1 MSNFGGDFPVL
12 YEFSTEA
19 RHSLRTTE
27 CFLVGRNPAANL
39 ILLDVS
45 CSRQQFRIV
54 RHDGQFVLEP
64 LSATVP
70 TRCNGQVASVPM
82 VLRHETLIEAGAC
95 RFRFLEH
102 EPSAARPAQ
111 VAGPPAPAR
120 SVPAR
125 PSAAAMRTIV
135 GAPMDGVE
143 GGTPTLQPVV
153 LSGQMLIGRDPERVH
168 IVLPHT
174 RVSRVHARLV
184 LQHQVAL
191 LSDLHSANGTFVNG
205 RRVLS
210 PTVVRPNDRIDI
222 GPYGLVFDGRAIL
235 PCSRVDNVE
244 LTCRNLRRVV
254 KDAATGKPLTLLD
267 DVSLVIRPGE
277 FVCVLGPSGSGKST
291 LLSALS
297 ARAPLDE
304 GHVTINGEDFYGN
317 FDALK
322 HDVAVVPQHV
332 ALHDALPLQAAL
344 LYTARLR
351 LPPDTSNRER
361 QAVVS
366 DMLSTVGL
374 TERQHTKIRDLSGG
388 QLKRA
393 SLANEILSRP
403 NLLFLDEVTSGLD
416 EQADREMMRLFRE
429 IANKGKTILCVTH
442 TSANVDGNCTLVVV
456 LASGGK
462 LAFVGSPAEAL
473 AYFGLGRL
481 GEVYDKL
488 SERPPEQWQVAFLRH
503 ELYDHYVRRRLPLN
517 RSRDATPAP
526 QNPPRL
532 SQQLESFSRQTGIL
546 AKRYSRLQ
554 LADLRSLGTFFGQC
568 VLVAILLVIF
578 YGDLDGISLLPKK
591 AAQSANLVFLLG
603 ISCLWFGCNNAAK
616 EIVKERVI
624 YLRERDVNVTIPS
637 YYFSKIFLLGL
648 LCVFQTTLL
657 LGIVKYFTHL
667 SGGFLGQWLSLVT
680 LSLVGVSLGLLIS
693 ALSKTTDNA
702 VAMVPAVLL
711 PQIILAGV
719 IAPVEGFAKLLAQ
732 LFISA
737 YWGYRS
743 LAAPLPDDISKA
755 LGADDWSAL
764 AALIVLLLHLAVF
777 IAAAIGVL
785 ILGDR
790 RTGPSN
796 AKAIRR

>member
-1 MSNFGGDFPVL
+1 MSNSGSGFPVL
-12 YEFSTEA
+12 CELSTEA
-19 RHSLRTTE
+19 RHSLQNTE
-27 CFLVGRNPAANL
+27 CFLVGRNPDANL
-39 ILLDVS
+39 ILLDVT

-54 RHDGQFVLEP
+54 RRGGQFVLEP

-70 TRCNGQVASVPM
+70 TRCNGQVASMPM
-82 VLRHETLIEAGAC
+82 VLRHEMLIEAGAS

-102 EPSAARPAQ
+102 ELSAAKPAQ
-111 VAGPPAPAR
+111 LDGQPVTARPLPP
-120 SVPAR
+120 R

-135 GAPMDGVE
+135 GAPVDGPE
-143 GGTPTLQPVV
+143 GVAAVQPVV

-174 RVSRVHARLV
+174 RVSRVHARIV
-184 LQHQVAL
+184 LQQQVAL

-205 RRVLS
+205 RRVVR

-222 GPYGLVFDGRAIL
+222 GPYALVFDGQALL

-254 KDAATGKPLTLLD
+254 KNAATGQPLTLLD
-267 DVSLVIRPGE
+267 DISLVVRPGE

-291 LLSALS
+291 LLSASS
-297 ARAPLDE
+297 ARTPLDQ

-332 ALHDALPLQAAL
+332 ALHDALPLQTAL

-351 LPPDTSNRER
+351 LPPDTSDRER
-361 QAVVS
+361 RAIVS

-374 TERQHTKIRDLSGG
+374 TERRHTKIRDLSGG

-473 AYFGLGRL
+473 SYFGIGRL

-488 SERPPEQWQVAFLRH
+488 SERPPEQWQATFLRH
-503 ELYDHYVRRRLPLN
+503 ELYRRYVQKRLPLN
-517 RSRDATPAP
+517 RSQDATPAP
-526 QNPPRL
+526 RNPPRL
-532 SQQLESFSRQTGIL
+532 SQQLESFARQAGIL
-546 AKRYSRLQ
+546 AKRYLRLQ
-554 LADLRSLGTFFGQC
+554 LADLRSSGDFLRTMRAGGAA
-568 VLVAILLVIF
+568 VGHLL
-578 YGDLDGISLLPKK
+578 
-591 AAQSANLVFLLG
+591 
-603 ISCLWFGCNNAAK
+603 
-616 EIVKERVI
+616 R
-624 YLRERDVNVTIPS
+624 
-637 YYFSKIFLLGL
+637 
-648 LCVFQTTLL
+648 
-657 LGIVKYFTHL
+657 
-667 SGGFLGQWLSLVT
+667 
-680 LSLVGVSLGLLIS
+680 
-693 ALSKTTDNA
+693 
-702 VAMVPAVLL
+702 
-711 PQIILAGV
+711 
-719 IAPVEGFAKLLAQ
+719 
-732 LFISA
+732 
-737 YWGYRS
+737 
-743 LAAPLPDDISKA
+743 
-755 LGADDWSAL
+755 
-764 AALIVLLLHLAVF
+764 
-777 IAAAIGVL
+777 
-785 ILGDR
+785 
-790 RTGPSN
+790 
-796 AKAIRR
+796 

>member
-1 MSNFGGDFPVL
+1 
-12 YEFSTEA
+12 
-19 RHSLRTTE
+19 
-27 CFLVGRNPAANL
+27 
-39 ILLDVS
+39 
-45 CSRQQFRIV
+45 
-54 RHDGQFVLEP
+54 
-64 LSATVP
+64 
-70 TRCNGQVASVPM
+70 
-82 VLRHETLIEAGAC
+82 
-95 RFRFLEH
+95 
-102 EPSAARPAQ
+102 
-111 VAGPPAPAR
+111 
-120 SVPAR
+120 
-125 PSAAAMRTIV
+125 MRTIV
-135 GAPMDGVE
+135 GATVDGPE
-143 GGTPTLQPVV
+143 GVAVAQPVV
-153 LSGQMLIGRDPERVH
+153 LSGQMLIGRDPERVQ

-174 RVSRVHARLV
+174 RISRVHARIV
-184 LQHQVAL
+184 LQQRVAL
-191 LSDLHSANGTFVNG
+191 LSDLHSANRTFVNG
-205 RRVLS
+205 RRVIG

-222 GPYGLVFDGRAIL
+222 GPYALVFDGQALL

-254 KDAATGKPLTLLD
+254 RDAATGQPLTLLD
-267 DVSLVIRPGE
+267 DISLVVRPGE

-297 ARAPLDE
+297 ARAPLDQ
-304 GHVTINGEDFYGN
+304 GQVTINGQDFYGN

-332 ALHDALPLQAAL
+332 ALHDALSLQTAL

-351 LPPDTSNRER
+351 LPPDTSDRER
-361 QAVVS
+361 TAIVG

-374 TERQHTKIRDLSGG
+374 TERRHTKIRDLSGG

-416 EQADREMMRLFRE
+416 ELADREMMRLFRE

-442 TSANVDGNCTLVVV
+442 TSANVEGNCTLVVV

-473 AYFGLGRL
+473 PYFGIGRL

-488 SERPPEQWQVAFLRH
+488 SERPPEQWQEAFMRH
-503 ELYDHYVRRRLPLN
+503 ELYGHYVQKRLPLN

-526 QNPPRL
+526 RNPPRL
-532 SQQLESFSRQTGIL
+532 SQQLESFARQAGIL

-568 VLVAILLVIF
+568 VLVALLLVIF

-591 AAQSANLVFLLG
+591 AAQCANLVFLLG

-637 YYFSKIFLLGL
+637 YYFSKLFLLGL
-648 LCVFQTTLL
+648 LCLVQTTLL
-657 LGIVKYFTHL
+657 LGIVKYFTNL
-667 SGGFLGQWLSLVT
+667 PGGFLGQWFSLAT
-680 LSLVGVSLGLLIS
+680 LTLVGVSLGLLIS

-702 VAMVPAVLL
+702 IAMVPAVLL
-711 PQIILAGV
+711 PQIILAGG
-719 IAPVEGFAKLLAQ
+719 IGPVEGFAKLLAQ

-737 YWGYRS
+737 YWGYRA
-743 LAAPLPDDISKA
+743 LAAPLPDDISKI
-755 LGADDWSAL
+755 LGADDWSA
-764 AALIVLLLHLAVF
+764 AAAIFVLLLHLGVF
-777 IAAAIGVL
+777 VAAAIGVL

-790 RTGPSN
+790 RAGPSN
-796 AKAIRR
+796 VKPIRR

>member
-1 MSNFGGDFPVL
+1 
-12 YEFSTEA
+12 
-19 RHSLRTTE
+19 
-27 CFLVGRNPAANL
+27 
-39 ILLDVS
+39 
-45 CSRQQFRIV
+45 
-54 RHDGQFVLEP
+54 
-64 LSATVP
+64 
-70 TRCNGQVASVPM
+70 
-82 VLRHETLIEAGAC
+82 
-95 RFRFLEH
+95 
-102 EPSAARPAQ
+102 
-111 VAGPPAPAR
+111 
-120 SVPAR
+120 
-125 PSAAAMRTIV
+125 
-135 GAPMDGVE
+135 
-143 GGTPTLQPVV
+143 
-153 LSGQMLIGRDPERVH
+153 MLIGRDSERVQ

-174 RVSRVHARLV
+174 RVSRVHARIV
-184 LQHQVAL
+184 LQQQVAL

-205 RRVLS
+205 RRVVR

-222 GPYGLVFDGRAIL
+222 GPYALVFDGQALL

-254 KDAATGKPLTLLD
+254 RDAATGQPLTLLD
-267 DVSLVIRPGE
+267 DISLVVRPGE

-297 ARAPLDE
+297 ARTPLE
-304 GHVTINGEDFYGN
+304 QGHVTINGQDFYGN

-332 ALHDALPLQAAL
+332 ALHDAISLQTAL

-351 LPPDTSNRER
+351 LPPDTSDRER
-361 QAVVS
+361 RAVVS
-366 DMLSTVGL
+366 DILSTVGL
-374 TERQHTKIRDLSGG
+374 TERRHTKIRDLSGG

-416 EQADREMMRLFRE
+416 EQTDREMMRLFRE
-429 IANKGKTILCVTH
+429 IANTGKTILCVTH
-442 TSANVDGNCTLVVV
+442 SSANVDGNCNLVVV

-473 AYFGLGRL
+473 SYFGIGRL

-488 SERPPEQWQVAFLRH
+488 SERQPEQWQASFLRH
-503 ELYDHYVRRRLPLN
+503 ELYGQYVQKRLPFN
-517 RSRDATPAP
+517 RSQDATPAP
-526 QNPPRL
+526 RNPPQL
-532 SQQLESFSRQTGIL
+532 SQQLESFARQAGIL

-568 VLVAILLVIF
+568 VLVALLLVIF
-578 YGDLDGISLLPKK
+578 YGDLERISLPTR
-591 AAQSANLVFLLG
+591 AYRCGNLVFLLG

-624 YLRERDVNVTIPS
+624 YLRERDVNVSIPS
-637 YYFSKIFLLGL
+637 YYFSKLFLLGVL
-648 LCVFQTTLL
+648 SLFQTTLL
-657 LGIVKYFTHL
+657 LGIVKYFTNL
-667 SGGFLGQWLSLVT
+667 PGGFLGQWFSLTT
-680 LSLVGVSLGLLIS
+680 LALVGVSLGLLIS

-743 LAAPLPDDISKA
+743 LAAPLPDDISKI
-755 LGADDWSAL
+755 LGADDWSAP
-764 AALIVLLLHLAVF
+764 AAIIVLLLHLAVF
-777 IAAAIGVL
+777 VAAAIGVL

-790 RTGPSN
+790 RAGLST
-796 AKAIRR
+796 AKPIRR